1 VLSTKG
7 IASLLSYTLWHALTF
22 PITYLLLF
30 VLVVSALLQIRYLN
44 RALQRFNST
53 QVIPTQFVLFT
64 ISVIIGSAVL
74 YRDFESA
81 TADRVGKFVGGCA
94 LTFSGVY
101 LITSD
106 RAGPSNDE
114 DDASED
120 EENTIGLVDEE
131 RYEDDVD
138 VVDAGKGGSRRES
151 TPSIRFDNPSRRPSK
166 PQADG
171 PSSQPR
177 TPQRLHS
184 ARSSTPSR
192 PLMSETD
199 DPNSPLLENP
209 WQSTR
214 EQLARPRQLEST
226 ISTPTLP
233 TQARAGEL
241 LTPERPQMSPRRSDR
256 PANFSRNSVARI
268 MPGPLIS
275 PLSSPLSA
283 IVADSLRRGIDPREA
298 RRRPGLSTL
307 RKSTSQRLTGD
318 NGPSE
323 AEAES
328 SPLRGMQRPGLGGNP
343 GSPTPKGRSFSVSLG
358 EFFRLERDKS
368 SGSGDEEQRDENT
381 QGEGHS

>member
-1 VLSTKG
+1 MLSTKG

-22 PITYLLLF
+22 PITYLLL
-30 VLVVSALLQIRYLN
+30 VILVISALLQIRYLN
-44 RALQRFNST
+44 RALQHFDST

-101 LITSD
+101 LITSG
-106 RAGPSNDE
+106 RAGHSDDE
-114 DDASED
+114 EDASDD

-131 RYEDDVD
+131 RYEDEVE
-138 VVDAGKGGSRRES
+138 VGDAGKGNSRRES
-151 TPSIRFDNPSRRPSK
+151 TPSIRFDKPSRRTSN

-177 TPQRLHS
+177 TPQRHRS
-184 ARSSTPSR
+184 ARTSNASM

-214 EQLARPRQLEST
+214 EQLARPRHLEST

-233 TQARAGEL
+233 TQARAGDL

-283 IVADSLRRGIDPREA
+283 IVADSLRRGVDPREA
-298 RRRPGLSTL
+298 RRRPGLSAL
-307 RKSTSQRLTGD
+307 RKSTSQRLAGD
-318 NGPSE
+318 SGAGE
-323 AEAES
+323 ADTES
-328 SPLRGMQRPGLGGNP
+328 SPLRGVQRPGLGENL

-358 EFFRLERDKS
+358 EFFRLKRDKS
-368 SGSGDEEQRDENT
+368 SGSGDEGERDEHG
-381 QGEGHS
+381 QGEGH

>member
-1 VLSTKG
+1 MLSTKG

-22 PITYLLLF
+22 PITYLLL
-30 VLVVSALLQIRYLN
+30 VILVVSALLQIRYLN
-44 RALQRFNST
+44 RALQHFNST

-64 ISVIIGSAVL
+64 LSVIIGSAVL

-81 TADRVGKFVGGCA
+81 TADRVGKFVGGCV

-101 LITSD
+101 LITSG
-106 RAGPSNDE
+106 RAGQSTDE
-114 DDASED
+114 DDTSED
-120 EENTIGLVDEE
+120 EETTIGLVDEE
-131 RYEDDVD
+131 RYEDEVD
-138 VVDAGKGGSRRES
+138 VVDAQKGGSRRES
-151 TPSIRFDNPSRRPSK
+151 TASIRFENPSRRPSK

-177 TPQRLHS
+177 TPQRHRS
-184 ARSSTPSR
+184 TRSSTSSR

-199 DPNSPLLENP
+199 DPHSPLLENP

-214 EQLARPRQLEST
+214 EQLARPRHLEST

-233 TQARAGEL
+233 TQTQAGGL
-241 LTPERPQMSPRRSDR
+241 LDPERPQMSPRRSDR

-283 IVADSLRRGIDPREA
+283 IVADSLRRGVDPREA
-298 RRRPGLSTL
+298 RRRPGLSAL

-318 NGPSE
+318 NGADE
-323 AEAES
+323 ADAES
-328 SPLRGMQRPGLGGNP
+328 SLLRGVQRPGLGGNL
-343 GSPTPKGRSFSVSLG
+343 GSPTPKGRSFSASLG
-358 EFFRLERDKS
+358 EYFRLKRDQS
-368 SGSGDEEQRDENT
+368 SGSGEEGARDEHG
-381 QGEGHS
+381 QGEGRG

>member
-1 VLSTKG
+1 MLSTKG
-7 IASLLSYTLWHALTF
+7 VASLLSYTLWHALTF

-30 VLVVSALLQIRYLN
+30 VLIVSALLQIRYLN
-44 RALQRFNST
+44 RALQHFNST

-64 ISVIIGSAVL
+64 ILVIIGSAVL

-81 TADRVGKFVGGCA
+81 TADRVGKFIGGCA

-101 LITSD
+101 LITSG
-106 RAGPSNDE
+106 RAAQSTEE
-114 DDASED
+114 DAASED
-120 EENTIGLVDEE
+120 EEHTIGLVDEE
-131 RYEDDVD
+131 RYEDEVE
-138 VVDAGKGGSRRES
+138 VVGAGKGGSRRES

-166 PQADG
+166 SQADG
-171 PSSQPR
+171 PTSQPR
-177 TPQRLHS
+177 TPQRMHS

-233 TQARAGEL
+233 THARAGDPS
-241 LTPERPQMSPRRSDR
+241 TPDRPQMSPRRSDR

-283 IVADSLRRGIDPREA
+283 IVADSLRRGVDPREA
-298 RRRPGLSTL
+298 RRRPGFSALG
-307 RKSTSQRLTGD
+307 KSASQRSTGD
-318 NGPSE
+318 NGASE

-328 SPLRGMQRPGLGGNP
+328 SPLKGVQRPGMAGNL
-343 GSPTPKGRSFSVSLG
+343 GSPIAKGRSFSVSLG
-358 EFFRLERDKS
+358 EFFRLKRDRS
-368 SGSGDEEQRDENT
+368 SGSGDEGDEDG

>member
-1 VLSTKG
+1 MLSTKG

-22 PITYLLLF
+22 PITYGLL
-30 VLVVSALLQIRYLN
+30 VILVVSALLQIRYLN
-44 RALQRFNST
+44 RALQHFNST

-81 TADRVGKFVGGCA
+81 TADRVGKFVGGCV

-101 LITSD
+101 LITSG
-106 RAGPSNDE
+106 RAGQSTDE

-120 EENTIGLVDEE
+120 EETTIGLVDEE
-131 RYEDDVD
+131 RYEDEVE
-138 VVDAGKGGSRRES
+138 VADAQKGGSRRES
-151 TPSIRFDNPSRRPSK
+151 TPSIRFDKPSRRPSK

-177 TPQRLHS
+177 TPQRHHS
-184 ARSSTPSR
+184 TRSSTSSR

-199 DPNSPLLENP
+199 DPHSPLLENP

-214 EQLARPRQLEST
+214 EQLARPKHLESA

-283 IVADSLRRGIDPREA
+283 IVADSLRRGVDPREA
-298 RRRPGLSTL
+298 RRRPGLSAL

-318 NGPSE
+318 NGAGE
-323 AEAES
+323 ADAES
-328 SPLRGMQRPGLGGNP
+328 SPLTGVQRPGLGGNV
-343 GSPTPKGRSFSVSLG
+343 GSPTPKGRSFSVSFG
-358 EFFRLERDKS
+358 EFFRLKRDQS
-368 SGSGDEEQRDENT
+368 SGSGDEGARDEHG
-381 QGEGHS
+381 QGEAR